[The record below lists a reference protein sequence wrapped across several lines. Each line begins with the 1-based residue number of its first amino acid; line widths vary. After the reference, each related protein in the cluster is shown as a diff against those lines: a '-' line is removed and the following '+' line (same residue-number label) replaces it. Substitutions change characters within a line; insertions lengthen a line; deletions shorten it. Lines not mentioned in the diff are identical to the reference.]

1 MPEEFINFF
10 MQLGVSGIAFAC
22 FYLIHKSSTS
32 QFDAVFQ
39 NQREQQDKMFEILKQ
54 MIEQNNLQLAYLQE
68 IKTLV
73 NANLWCPY
81 VKEYTGVLER
91 NKQ

>member
-1 MPEEFINFF
+1 MPSELIDFLV
-10 MQLGVSGIAFAC
+10 QLGIGGIAFAC
-22 FYLIHKSSTS
+22 FYLIHKSSTTQIDS
-32 QFDAVFQ
+32 IIQ
-39 NQREQQDKMFEILKQ
+39 NQKEQQKEMFDILKQ

-81 VKEYTGVLER
+81 VKEHSGILER

>member
-1 MPEEFINFF
+1 MSEEFINFLV
-10 MQLGVSGIAFAC
+10 QLGVSGIAFAC
-22 FYLIHKSSTS
+22 FFLIHKSSTT
-32 QFDAVFQ
+32 QIDLIIQ
-39 NQREQQDKMFEILKQ
+39 NQKEQQKEMFEILKQ

-81 VKEYTGVLER
+81 VKEHAGILER
-91 NKQ
+91 SK